1 MAEGGGARK
10 GHPASHGWRNAPRR
24 RDLAVAREHFGL
36 VRPVVHRQ
44 CAAGLDPGDIDI
56 EVFQA
61 KLQLIVLEAFRP
73 AAVPATLQH
82 LHDLP

>member
-1 MAEGGGARK
+1 
-10 GHPASHGWRNAPRR
+10 
-24 RDLAVAREHFGL
+24 
-36 VRPVVHRQ
+36 VHRQ

-61 KLQLIVLEAFRP
+61 KLQLIVIKALRP

-82 LHDLP
+82 LRRPEKEAVLEPS